1 MSNKIW
7 NDVKITPIP
16 TDRWVLALVNL
27 PPFDDQTLQYIK
39 VNNKETYYT
48 KEDVKVLH
56 PITQIKFWKEETLPK
71 AIMKDDPFV
80 THKELAEWLA
90 KGNGQIKYDY
100 NIVSTDFEYRAEIE
114 DAPVDG
120 NKILIRWF
128 NTSKWLKPTKKNM
141 YCLPPERMMGTIKL
155 DK

>member
-27 PPFDDQTLQYIK
+27 PPFDDETLQYIK

-56 PITQIKFWKEETLPK
+56 PITQVKFWKEES
-71 AIMKDDPFV
+71 
-80 THKELAEWLA
+80 
-90 KGNGQIKYDY
+90 G
-100 NIVSTDFEYRAEIE
+100 
-114 DAPVDG
+114 
-120 NKILIRWF
+120 
-128 NTSKWLKPTKKNM
+128 KW
-141 YCLPPERMMGTIKL
+141 
-155 DK
+155 

>member
-1 MSNKIW
+1 MGYKIW

-27 PPFDDQTLQYIK
+27 PPFDDETLQYIK

-56 PITQIKFWKEETLPK
+56 PITQVKFWKEETLPK
-71 AIMKDDPFV
+71 AIMKDEPFV
-80 THKELAEWLA
+80 TNKELAEWLA
-90 KGNGQIKYDY
+90 KGDGQLLRDNMIWMSWAYSPEKD
-100 NIVSTDFEYRAEIE
+100 NVPVSQDL
-114 DAPVDG
+114 
-120 NKILIRWF
+120 NIRWF
-128 NTSKWLKPTKKNM
+128 NTSKWLKPTKKNI

>member
-1 MSNKIW
+1 MDWFDASENHYFIEG
-7 NDVKITPIP
+7 VGYIQFCKIT
-16 TDRWVLALVNL
+16 
-27 PPFDDQTLQYIK
+27 DDK
-39 VNNKETYYT
+39 FANYYT